1 MTESRV
7 GFDYQA
13 VEAVKNQVKVAE
25 EQVGALFKRLDTDI
39 DANIGPDT
47 TFKGATANEFRS
59 SWEEAKAC
67 FNNYTNLIT
76 EICNSAQQAGGI
88 YSELEAG
95 SQVSHL

>member
-1 MTESRV
+1 MSFFV
-7 GFDYQA
+7 CIASDLGPNISIDS
-13 VEAVKNQVKVAE
+13 
-25 EQVGALFKRLDTDI
+25 EQI
-39 DANIGPDT
+39 
-47 TFKGATANEFRS
+47 KGATANEFRS